1 MQYAVVAIA
10 VSACLLAPNVGAET
24 LAELVKKEEGVEFG
38 LCNLTP
44 PPSSAGKEIY
54 AVIPARFAN
63 PGLWVTRSILFV
75 AVDEANNV
83 VAVTEAKSLHDIPP
97 REVVSISCNR
107 NAITIRMS
115 KRMSPSTLSYVWN
128 GKVLTRPGAR

>member
-1 MQYAVVAIA
+1 
-10 VSACLLAPNVGAET
+10 
-24 LAELVKKEEGVEFG
+24 
-38 LCNLTP
+38 
-44 PPSSAGKEIY
+44 
-54 AVIPARFAN
+54 
-63 PGLWVTRSILFV
+63 
-75 AVDEANNV
+75 

-128 GKVLTRPGAR
+128 GKELKRPGAR